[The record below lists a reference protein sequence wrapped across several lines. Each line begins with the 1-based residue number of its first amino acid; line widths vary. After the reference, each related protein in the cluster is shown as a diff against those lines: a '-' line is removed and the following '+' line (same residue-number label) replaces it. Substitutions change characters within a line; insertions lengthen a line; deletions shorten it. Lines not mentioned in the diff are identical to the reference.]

1 MTEITVP
8 LEDMPSAVRRFIL
21 QWGDMGGQWGVN
33 RTVAQIHALLYI
45 SEAPLH
51 AEQISETLGV
61 ARSNV
66 SNSLKELQAWQIITR
81 VPIPG
86 DRRDHFIAETDVW
99 DIAMRIAAI
108 RKQREIDP
116 ALKTLDMCLAEADG
130 DKTISKVQRDRLQA
144 LHEFTST
151 MDRWY
156 GQMLKV
162 QTPVLMRMI
171 RMGDKIVSVLGVG
184 RKAKDKARID

>member
-1 MTEITVP
+1 
-8 LEDMPSAVRRFIL
+8 
-21 QWGDMGGQWGVN
+21 
-33 RTVAQIHALLYI
+33 
-45 SEAPLH
+45 
-51 AEQISETLGV
+51 
-61 ARSNV
+61 
-66 SNSLKELQAWQIITR
+66 
-81 VPIPG
+81 
-86 DRRDHFIAETDVW
+86 
-99 DIAMRIAAI
+99 
-108 RKQREIDP
+108 
-116 ALKTLDMCLAEADG
+116 MCLAEADG